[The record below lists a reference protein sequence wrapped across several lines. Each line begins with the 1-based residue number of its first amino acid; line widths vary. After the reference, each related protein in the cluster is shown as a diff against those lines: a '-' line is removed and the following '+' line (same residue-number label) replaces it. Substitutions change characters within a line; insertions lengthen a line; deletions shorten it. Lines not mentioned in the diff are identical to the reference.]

1 MAFIYII
8 FKIINKT
15 VNDLFKLELENC
27 VKLLNV
33 LRN

>member
-1 MAFIYII
+1 MAFICIN

-15 VNDLFKLELENC
+15 VNDLFKLELENY